1 MVRFSEI
8 PQFAD
13 FLETLPGDFP
23 THLFPF
29 RNFRIFWLNGLWKA
43 LTLSI
48 TYIRD
53 RSTVIKCKTL
63 VHVFGWASIKLSTL
77 KFDST
82 VRPDA
87 RDAILFPG
95 LLPISMSENPW
106 ELDCGDASG
115 KS

>member
-8 PQFAD
+8 QQFPD
-13 FLETLPGDFP
+13 FLETVPEDFP

-43 LTLSI
+43 LTLFI
-48 TYIRD
+48 TCIHD
-53 RSTVIKCKTL
+53 RSSVIKFKTL
-63 VHVFGWASIKLSTL
+63 VHAFGWASMKLSTL

-82 VRPDA
+82 ARLEA

-95 LLPISMSENPW
+95 LLPISI
-106 ELDCGDASG
+106 
-115 KS
+115 